1 MLVKTAEDR
10 TCELAELEAQAE
22 RADSIRRK
30 RLQQEIRLRRA
41 GLKGEADSAYHIDFH
56 FAQSRNWAVLHDLRI
71 EHEGRVAQLDHLLVN
86 RFLEIY
92 VLETK
97 HFHSG
102 LKITEEGEFL
112 RWNDYKKTFE
122 GMPSPLMQ
130 NERHIEVLRGAVER
144 IELPTRLGM
153 RLKPTFQT
161 LVLVSPSARVD
172 RPKKLDTSRVIK
184 ADQLKERLWKD
195 IDEENG
201 LVSLFTTLP
210 KLVASE
216 TVEQLA
222 RSLAALHVPQAW
234 SPARPSL
241 ANALADDPAL
251 EVQPAR
257 QVAQAAPTMG
267 PACKACSAVTGAI
280 LHGKY
285 GYYFKCGACE
295 VNTAIRFTCAPGHS
309 PRLRKQ
315 GPEFFREC
323 GDCGTSELYFRSA

>member
-1 MLVKTAEDR
+1 MLIKVADDR
-10 TCELAELEAQAE
+10 SRELAELEAQAG
-22 RADSIRRK
+22 RVDPTQRK
-30 RLQQEIRLRRA
+30 RLQHDVRIRRA

-56 FAQSRNWAVLHDLRI
+56 FAQSRNWGVIHDLRI
-71 EHEGRVAQLDHLLVN
+71 EHEGRVAQVDHVLVN
-86 RFLEIY
+86 RFLDIY

-153 RLKPTFQT
+153 RLKPTYQT
-161 LVLVSPSARVD
+161 LVLVSPGARVD

-234 SPARPSL
+234 PPARLSQV
-241 ANALADDPAL
+241 NAVAGAPVP
-251 EVQPAR
+251 EVQAAR
-257 QVAQAAPTMG
+257 PVAQAVPTTG
-267 PACKACSAVTGAI
+267 PACKKCSATTGAI

-295 VNTAIRFTCAPGHS
+295 ANTAIRFTCAPGHS

-323 GDCGTSELYFRSA
+323 GDCGTSVRYFGAA